1 VKGYERIAWES
12 QIFQA
17 VSRVKT
23 SKVSR
28 KAKIKEGAEKPIRP
42 LALLNKYSES
52 LTNLKRGRLSLVTGA
67 TKPF

>member
-17 VSRVKT
+17 FNREKT
-23 SKVSR
+23 SEISR
-28 KAKIKEGAEKPIRP
+28 KAKIIEGAEKPIRP

-52 LTNLKRGRLSLVTGA
+52 LTNLKRGRLSLVTGI